1 MGEVP
6 SECEAER
13 VVQLRDLRFYL
24 MDRGSTDAVTLSDP
38 YGATSP
44 IGGGKEEDFM
54 TERQKGICCAVA
66 GGVLWG
72 GSGVAGQYL
81 QQDAAF
87 ATEWI
92 VAVRLLFG
100 GGILLAMDAV
110 RHHGDIFRVWRSRQN
125 AVELVFFAL
134 FGLMAVSYSY
144 FASIRYGNAAAA
156 TVLQY
161 LMPAMMVLYT
171 TLRHR
176 KLPSVIELG
185 CVALAMLGTFLL
197 VTHGDLGTMSISM
210 EAFVWGIIA
219 AITGA
224 IYTISPKRMIRAWR
238 APLIVGWGML
248 VGGVATALSLRPPL
262 ASGIWTGASMLA
274 LGYLVL
280 FGTVAAFSL
289 YLSSTKYIQPSE
301 AGVLASVE
309 PLTAIVL
316 SVVLFGTHFVAMDF
330 LGSACILATV
340 VILSRVK

>member
-1 MGEVP
+1 MTN
-6 SECEAER
+6 R
-13 VVQLRDLRFYL
+13 Q
-24 MDRGSTDAVTLSDP
+24 RGIA
-38 YGATSP
+38 
-44 IGGGKEEDFM
+44 
-54 TERQKGICCAVA
+54 CAVA
-66 GGVLWG
+66 GGVFWG

-81 QQDAAF
+81 LQDASF

-92 VAVRLLFG
+92 VTVRLVFG
-100 GGILLAMDAV
+100 GVVLLLLDAFE
-110 RHHGDIFRVWRSRQN
+110 HHGEIFRVWHDRQN
-125 AVELVFFAL
+125 VIELLFFGL
-134 FGLMAVSYSY
+134 LGLMAVSYSY

-176 KLPSVIELG
+176 KLPSGVELG

-210 EAFVWGIIA
+210 AAFVWGIIA
-219 AITGA
+219 AVTGA
-224 IYTISPKRMIRAWR
+224 IYTMAPKRMIREWR
-238 APLIVGWGML
+238 ASLIVGWGML
-248 VGGVATALSLRPPL
+248 IGGIATVLVLRPPL
-262 ASGIWTGASMLA
+262 VSGTWTVTSAFALA
-274 LGYLVL
+274 YLVL
-280 FGTVAAFSL
+280 FGTVAAFGL

-316 SVVLFGTHFVAMDF
+316 SVVLFGTSFVAMDF

-340 VILSRVK
+340 AILARVK